1 MDITRLALGW
11 IEELDSYR
19 FKLERAY
26 KGKNSCWINAVE
38 YEFDRVRWAEAYRKV
53 SQLCHAI
60 GGDVL
65 KRFEEMFPN
74 GINSFVAKDGD

>member
-11 IEELDSYR
+11 IDELDLYR
-19 FKLERAY
+19 YKLERAY
-26 KGKNSCWINAVE
+26 KGKNSCWIHAIE
-38 YEFDRVRWAEAYRKV
+38 YELDRVRWIEAYRKV
-53 SQLCHAI
+53 SQLCNTI